1 MKRKEFERHLKNNGC
16 VLLREGSNHSIWI
29 NTINKFQASVP
40 RHHEIVNITC
50 KVICKQLSIPLPV
63 KS

>member
-16 VLLREGSNHSIWI
+16 ILLREGSNHSIWI
-29 NTINKFQASVP
+29 NNMNKLQTSVP
-40 RHHEIVNITC
+40 RHPEIVNITC
-50 KVICKQLSIPLPV
+50 KVICKLLSIPLPV

>member
-16 VLLREGSNHSIWI
+16 ILLREGSNHSIWS
-29 NTINKFQASVP
+29 NSLNKLQTSVP
-40 RHHEIVNITC
+40 RHPEIANVTC
-50 KVICKQLSIPLPV
+50 RVICKQLAIPVPV

>member
-29 NTINKFQASVP
+29 NTLNNIKTSVP
-40 RHHEIVNITC
+40 RHPEIVNITY
-50 KVICKQLSIPLPV
+50 KVICKQLSIPVPV

>member
-1 MKRKEFERHLKNNGC
+1 MKRKEFERHLKNNNC

-29 NTINKFQASVP
+29 NTLNNVQTSVP
-40 RHHEIVNITC
+40 RHAEIVNITC
-50 KVICKQLSIPLPV
+50 KVICKQLVIPFPP

>member
-16 VLLREGSNHSIWI
+16 ELLREGSNHSIWV
-29 NTINKFQASVP
+29 NKLNDIQTSVP
-40 RHHEIVNITC
+40 RHPEIVNITC
-50 KVICKQLSIPLPV
+50 KIICKQLSIPVPV

>member
-16 VLLREGSNHSIWI
+16 ILLREGANHSIWI
-29 NTINKFQASVP
+29 NNLNKLQTSVP
-40 RHHEIVNITC
+40 RHSEIVNITC
-50 KVICKQLSIPLPV
+50 QVICKQLAIPVPV

>member
-16 VLLREGSNHSIWI
+16 MLLREGSNHSIWI
-29 NTINKFQASVP
+29 NKLNKLQTSVP
-40 RHHEIVNITC
+40 RHSEIVNITC
-50 KVICKQLSIPLPV
+50 KVICMQLSIPVPV

>member
-1 MKRKEFERHLKNNGC
+1 MKRKEFERYLKNNGC

-29 NTINKFQASVP
+29 NTLNNVQTSVP
-40 RHHEIVNITC
+40 RHPEIVNVTC
-50 KVICKQLSIPLPV
+50 KVICKQLSIPFPV

>member
-29 NTINKFQASVP
+29 NTLNNIQASIP
-40 RHHEIVNITC
+40 RHH
-50 KVICKQLSIPLPV
+50 
-63 KS
+63 

>member
-16 VLLREGSNHSIWI
+16 VLLRESSNHSIWI
-29 NTINKFQASVP
+29 NTLNNIQTSVP
-40 RHHEIVNITC
+40 RHPEIVNVTC
-50 KVICKQLSIPLPV
+50 KVICKQLSIPAPV